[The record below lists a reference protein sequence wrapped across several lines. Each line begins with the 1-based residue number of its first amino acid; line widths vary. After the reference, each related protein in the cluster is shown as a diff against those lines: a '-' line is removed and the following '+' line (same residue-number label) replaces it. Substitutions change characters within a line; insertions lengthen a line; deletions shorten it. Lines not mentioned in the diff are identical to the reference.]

1 MGAGRQ
7 APRLVQHIRGGF
19 ADPVRLRSQDIPR
32 LMERC
37 RACHQQEFAQW
48 QSSTQSATYTNLF
61 LDQKH
66 NRQHP

>member
-19 ADPVRLRSQDIPR
+19 ADPVRLRSRDIPR

-37 RACHQQEFAQW
+37 GACHQQ
-48 QSSTQSATYTNLF
+48 
-61 LDQKH
+61 
-66 NRQHP
+66 HP